1 MVIGTAS
8 TFEPSFNIGSF
19 ENRMNV
25 GIVGGGTGGVVAGMA
40 LERAGISVAVYE
52 RAPKLQEVGAGMM
65 LWPNATRVLKDLRVL
80 DHVAA
85 RSGPNTNFLVRSAR
99 GRVLMNIAL
108 ERFDV
113 PALCT
118 RRADLLERATFP
130 HQPIIRITG

>member
-85 RSGPNTNFLVRSAR
+85 RSGTKRSKHKLSGAQRSRPGVDEHRAR
-99 GRVLMNIAL
+99 TL
-108 ERFDV
+108 
-113 PALCT
+113 
-118 RRADLLERATFP
+118 RRARALHP
-130 HQPIIRITG
+130 SR